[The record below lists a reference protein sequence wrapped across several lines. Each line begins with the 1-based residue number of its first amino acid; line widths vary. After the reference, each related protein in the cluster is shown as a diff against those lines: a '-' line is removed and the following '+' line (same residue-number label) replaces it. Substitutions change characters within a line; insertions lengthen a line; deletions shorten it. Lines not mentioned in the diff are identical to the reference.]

1 MLRSLHLVLQ
11 LIASVTAHDAV
22 CKATTQPAH
31 IKPLVKQLTDL
42 RKTSLAIV
50 SV

>member
-1 MLRSLHLVLQ
+1 MLRSLRLVFQ

-22 CKATTQPAH
+22 CKATAQSIH
-31 IKPLVKQLTDL
+31 IEPLVKQLSDL
-42 RKTSLAIV
+42 RKTSLTII